1 MEVAKLGLIF
11 CIIVVIIW
19 LKYPLYLAMT
29 AGILGA
35 ILLFQIPVTEA
46 LLLLGRQT
54 IAWET
59 IDLLLSF
66 YVIIFLQLMMEKKG
80 RLKNARDSFDH
91 LLRNRRLNTIISPA
105 IMGLLPSAAV
115 MTICADMVDKTC
127 EDYLDAKSKTFV
139 SCFYRHI
146 PEMFL
151 PTFPVILLA
160 MSLSGQNVGLF
171 ILSMIPLVI
180 LACLVVYFTYLR
192 KIPRE
197 MPPVE
202 GKVDTGR
209 ELMALVRNLWTLILV
224 LAIIIVGNISATFA
238 GAFVILLNYF
248 VDHFRKSDL
257 KDLIVRSAEPVLLGN
272 MYLVMLFKGVLAY
285 TGVLGALPDF
295 FRQFPISLPLSFFL
309 LFFFGTIIGG
319 SQAVVALCM
328 PIAMTAIPDEGLPFL
343 AMLMGAVWAA
353 MELSPTHVCA
363 FVAADYY
370 HTTFADLV
378 AKALPSVIL
387 FSALCYG
394 YGRLLMFL
402 SEPRHPKPL
411 FSYPDRTAPRHRIFS
426 GRRGAVLFFHKTHY
440 CAVEMSISRNAA
452 AAGGSFS
459 FLRQTNV
466 RSRMSGSLR
475 SSGMRTTSGRS
486 RNRVVGMI
494 AMPSPEA
501 TEFRTP

>member
-29 AGILGA
+29 AGILSA

-171 ILSMIPLVI
+171 ILSMIPLVV

-192 KIPRE
+192 KIPRK

-257 KDLIVRSAEPVLLGN
+257 KDLIVRSAEPVLLGK
-272 MYLVMLFKGVLAY
+272 M
-285 TGVLGALPDF
+285 
-295 FRQFPISLPLSFFL
+295 
-309 LFFFGTIIGG
+309 
-319 SQAVVALCM
+319 C
-328 PIAMTAIPDEGLPFL
+328 
-343 AMLMGAVWAA
+343 
-353 MELSPTHVCA
+353 
-363 FVAADYY
+363 
-370 HTTFADLV
+370 
-378 AKALPSVIL
+378 
-387 FSALCYG
+387 
-394 YGRLLMFL
+394 
-402 SEPRHPKPL
+402 
-411 FSYPDRTAPRHRIFS
+411 
-426 GRRGAVLFFHKTHY
+426 
-440 CAVEMSISRNAA
+440 
-452 AAGGSFS
+452 
-459 FLRQTNV
+459 
-466 RSRMSGSLR
+466 
-475 SSGMRTTSGRS
+475 SSS
-486 RNRVVGMI
+486 
-494 AMPSPEA
+494 
-501 TEFRTP
+501 